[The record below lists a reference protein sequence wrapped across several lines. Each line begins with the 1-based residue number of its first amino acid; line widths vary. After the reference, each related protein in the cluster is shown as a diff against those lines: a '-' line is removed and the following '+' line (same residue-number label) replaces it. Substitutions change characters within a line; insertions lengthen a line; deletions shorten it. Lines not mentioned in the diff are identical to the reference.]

1 MPVPRP
7 PDLRVRASDGV
18 QLAVYRDGVPGA
30 PIVLMLHGYP
40 DNASVWDQVAEL
52 LADRF
57 QVLRYDVRGAGASDH
72 PAGRLSYRLDQ
83 LVADFEA
90 VLDAVAPA
98 EPLHLPVESV
108 HLPAVPVRLPA
119 VPVHL
124 LAHDWGS
131 IQAWQC
137 VTDQR
142 LASRIA
148 SFTSISGPCLGQ
160 VPHWAAAS
168 VRSGRPG
175 QLLRQ
180 LMHSYYLLAF
190 QVPVLP
196 ELLWRSGLLDRILAG
211 GGTNTAL
218 DGRQPSDPVRYR
230 RQLPDKIHGLQ
241 LYRANLFGRR
251 PAPVRGG
258 RYTEVPVQVLAPSAD
273 PFVTRSL
280 QLQAPEPFVR
290 SLRQRPVPGGHWL
303 PVTDPGLVARASAE
317 FIELAEQA
325 RR

>member
-18 QLAVYRDGVPGA
+18 QLAVYRDGKPGA

-57 QVLRYDVRGAGASDH
+57 QVVRYDVRGAGASDH
-72 PAGRLSYRLDQ
+72 PSGRLSYRLDQ

-98 EPLHLPVESV
+98 EP
-108 HLPAVPVRLPA
+108 VRLPA
-119 VPVHL
+119 EPVHL

-160 VPHWAAAS
+160 VPPWVAAS

-180 LMHSYYLLAF
+180 LVHSYYLLAF

-218 DGRQPSDPVRYR
+218 DERQRSGPVRYR